1 MNFVNKIFLFIV
13 FLGVG
18 YLVAGLMPRSM
29 MEDQQEKSGIESA
42 GVEFQ
47 DKSRAKF
54 LKESMPKNYPLLIKY
69 LTNNMS
75 ETLSWRDES
84 GADKKVYLSFSHY
97 QGLVIDTELYL
108 GASSNDTPISAQPLQ
123 VRMVDK
129 NTDGVMDSIEMTKYD
144 GDSKFFRP
152 PFDEI
157 QKYMWDASLAIAF
170 TLSRCCSLNQ
180 RGESKGVSID

>member
-18 YLVAGLMPRSM
+18 YLVAGLLPSRVM
-29 MEDQQEKSGIESA
+29 DGQQEKSRNKSGSA
-42 GVEFQ
+42 EFQ

-69 LTNNMS
+69 LTNNNS

-84 GADKKVYLSFSHY
+84 GAEKKVYLSFSHY
-97 QGLVIDTELYL
+97 QGLVIETELYL
-108 GASSNDTPISAQPLQ
+108 GASSNDTPISAQPLH
-123 VRMVDK
+123 VRMVDN
-129 NTDGVMDSIEMTKYD
+129 NTDGVMDSIEMTKYN
-144 GDSKFFRP
+144 GDSKFFQP

-157 QKYMWDASLAIAF
+157 QKYMWDVSLAIAF
-170 TLSRCCSLNQ
+170 RLSGCCS
-180 RGESKGVSID
+180 